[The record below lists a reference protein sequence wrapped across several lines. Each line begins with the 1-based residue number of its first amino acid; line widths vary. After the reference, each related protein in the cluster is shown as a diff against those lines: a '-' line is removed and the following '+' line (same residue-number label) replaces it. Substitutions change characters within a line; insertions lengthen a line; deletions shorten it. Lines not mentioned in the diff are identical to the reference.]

1 MNVRFKESFIWY
13 YFEDIFNVNFFCFSV
28 CFLNKDLVFGSS
40 YLLGEKRLLL
50 FNVRSMFVLVW
61 FIYEIIK
68 NCEIKN
74 RKIKVLVVFLTYI
87 MDWYIIIRVYN
98 CINNKNFGM

>member
-1 MNVRFKESFIWY
+1 MSFKDCRKLKIWMLGLRKILY
-13 YFEDIFNVNFFCFSV
+13 DIVFEDIFNVNFFCFSV

-61 FIYEIIK
+61 FKYEIIK
-68 NCEIKN
+68 KGEL
-74 RKIKVLVVFLTYI
+74 KIEK
-87 MDWYIIIRVYN
+87 
-98 CINNKNFGM
+98 